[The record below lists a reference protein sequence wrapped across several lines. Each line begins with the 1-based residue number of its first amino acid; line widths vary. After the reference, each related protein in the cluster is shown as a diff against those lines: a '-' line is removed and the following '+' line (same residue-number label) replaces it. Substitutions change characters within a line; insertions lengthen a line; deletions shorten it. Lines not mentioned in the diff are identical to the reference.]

1 MKAARSV
8 LGRISGP
15 VIVVLL
21 AVALTASASGYW
33 HYRVRPGDTLSA
45 LAARYHTTVAALVR
59 LNDLPGNGDL
69 IFAGSVL
76 RMPSRSA
83 HPGGHQAGPR
93 HAGRHPE
100 GSTHTVLRPYV
111 VQPGDALFLIAQ
123 RFHVHWG
130 RIAHI
135 NHLPRSLTVII
146 GQRLLIPHRI
156 HVGGQRGRDPFRGV
170 YVPSRAQVVDILRAS
185 ANRWHIDPSLVLAVS
200 YEEAGFNQRRISPVG
215 AIGAMQVMPATGAWI
230 SGFLRRPLD
239 LYRAR
244 DNVAAGVAL
253 LAILLRE
260 TNGHVRTAVAGY
272 YQGLT
277 SVRKRGMYDDTKRYV
292 ANVLALRNQF

>member
-1 MKAARSV
+1 MKAARAV

-45 LAARYHTTVAALVR
+45 LATRYHTTVAALVR
-59 LNDLPGNGDL
+59 LNDLPGSGNL
-69 IFAGSVL
+69 IYAGSVL
-76 RMPSRSA
+76 RMP
-83 HPGGHQAGPR
+83 PR
-93 HAGRHPE
+93 QQSSGRDHARLHSGRQHHS
-100 GSTHTVLRPYV
+100 GARTVLRPYIV
-111 VQPGDALFLIAQ
+111 RPGDALYLIAD

-130 RIAHI
+130 RIARI
-135 NHLPRSLTVII
+135 NHLSRSLTVFI
-146 GQRLLIPHRI
+146 GQRLLIPHHI
-156 HVGGQRGRDPFRGV
+156 YVSAQRGLDPFRGV
-170 YVPSRAQVVDILRAS
+170 YVPSRTQVVGMLRAT
-185 ANRWHIDPSLVLAVS
+185 AQRWRVNTSLALAVS

-215 AIGAMQVMPATGAWI
+215 AIGAMQVMPATGTWI
-230 SGFLRRPLD
+230 SAFLHRPLN

-277 SVRKRGMYDDTKRYV
+277 SVRKRGMYADTKRYV